1 MSMHDVDKR
10 LFVGIKISPALQKEL
25 EKCPRDA
32 ERYFK
37 EHNPESLE
45 IMTLGAERFI
55 GRFLQDG
62 FPVSNIENVSRNV
75 RSIITLITQGHRL
88 TEDAI
93 RIYADAQ
100 ASAALPG

>member
-1 MSMHDVDKR
+1 MSMQDVDKR
-10 LFVGIKISPALQKEL
+10 LFVGIKISPALEREL

-32 ERYFK
+32 EHYFK
-37 EHNPESLE
+37 DHNPASLE

-75 RSIITLITQGHRL
+75 RSIITLITRGHRL

-93 RIYADAQ
+93 RIYADPKF
-100 ASAALPG
+100 SVALSV

>member
-1 MSMHDVDKR
+1 MQDLDRR
-10 LFVGIKISPALQKEL
+10 LFVGIKISPALEREL

-32 ERYFK
+32 EHYFK
-37 EHNPESLE
+37 ENNPESLE

-75 RSIITLITQGHRL
+75 RSIITLITHGYRL

-93 RIYADAQ
+93 RIYADAKVPV
-100 ASAALPG
+100 AVPV